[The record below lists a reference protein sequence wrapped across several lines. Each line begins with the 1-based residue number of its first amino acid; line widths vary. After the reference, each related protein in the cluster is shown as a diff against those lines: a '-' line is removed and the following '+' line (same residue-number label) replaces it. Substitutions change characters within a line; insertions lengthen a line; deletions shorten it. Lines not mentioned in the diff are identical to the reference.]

1 MKILLAVLAAASFGA
16 AAAEPLPA
24 LHAEPRDVTV
34 SGVSSGGYM
43 AVQFHVAHSELVKG
57 VGAIAGGPYYCAMGS
72 VWTALHNCMTPGAW
86 TPLPAVEALKAA
98 TESFARAGRIDPTQ
112 NLSAAAVWLFTGTRD
127 TTVLPAVVKELQRF
141 YELYGAKPL
150 LVADKAAGHAMVT
163 SKAGNKDCAATAAPY
178 INDCDYD
185 AAGELLRH
193 LLGPLHAAAGK
204 PAGRLVAFDQDPYAA
219 GSADAAGMADSGYL
233 YVPKTCET
241 EPCRVHV
248 VFHGCRQNAAA
259 VGEQFVR
266 DAGYN
271 RWADS
276 NRLIILYPQT
286 TARYFPIFNPRACW
300 DWWGY
305 TGLGYATRDGAQIRA
320 IKAML
325 ERLAQ

>member
-1 MKILLAVLAAASFGA
+1 MKILLAVLAAACFGVV
-16 AAAEPLPA
+16 AAEPLPA
-24 LHAEPRDVTV
+24 LHAETRGLTV

-43 AVQFHVAHSELVKG
+43 AVQLHVAHSELVKG
-57 VGAIAGGPYYCAMGS
+57 AGAIAGGPYYCAMGS
-72 VWTALHNCMTPGAW
+72 VSAALYNCMTPGAW
-86 TPLPAVEALKAA
+86 TPLPALEALQAA
-98 TESFARAGRIDPTQ
+98 TETFAQAGSIDPTR
-112 NLSAAAVWLFTGTRD
+112 NLSGAAVWLFSGTRD

-141 YELYGAKPL
+141 YELYGAKTL

-163 SKAGNKDCAATAAPY
+163 RNAGSKDCAVTAAPY

-193 LLGPLHAAAGK
+193 LLGSLAPRAANE
-204 PAGRLVAFDQDPYAA
+204 AGRLLRFDQKPFGSYSISMDDA
-219 GSADAAGMADSGYL
+219 GFL
-233 YVPKTCET
+233 YVPKACEAGG
-241 EPCRVHV
+241 CRIHV

-271 RWADS
+271 RWADT

-286 TARYFPIFNPRACW
+286 IARYFPVFNPRACW

-305 TGLGYATRDGAQIRA
+305 TGPGYATRDGAQIRA

-325 ERLAQ
+325 ERIAQ

>member
-1 MKILLAVLAAASFGA
+1 MRILPLFLVASLHAF
-16 AAAEPLPA
+16 AAEPLPA
-24 LHAEPRDVTV
+24 LHAETRNLTV

-43 AVQFHVAHSELVKG
+43 AVQFHVAHSKLVKG
-57 VGAIAGGPYYCAMGS
+57 AGVIAGGPYYCAMGS
-72 VWTALHNCMTPGAW
+72 VWTALYNCMTPGAW

-98 TESFARAGRIDPTQ
+98 AESFARSGRIDPTR
-112 NLSAAAVWLFTGTRD
+112 NLSGAAAWLFSGTRD
-127 TTVLPAVVKELQRF
+127 ATVLPPVVKQLQRF
-141 YELYGAKPL
+141 YELYGTHAL

-163 SKAGNKDCAATAAPY
+163 RNAGNKNCAVTAAPY

-193 LLGPLHAAAGK
+193 LLGSLQAPAGK
-204 PAGRLVAFDQDPYAA
+204 PAGRLLVFDQDHYAA
-219 GSADAAGMADSGYL
+219 GSAYAVSMAQGGYL
-233 YVPKTCET
+233 YVPKPCET
-241 EPCRVHV
+241 ERCRVHV
-248 VFHGCRQNAAA
+248 VFHGCRQNAAE

-276 NRLIILYPQT
+276 NRLIIVYPQT
-286 TARYFPIFNPRACW
+286 IARYFLIFNPRACW

-305 TGLGYATRDGAQIRA
+305 TGPGYATRDGAQIRA

-325 ERLAQ
+325 ERIAQ